1 MSEQMTTQQLI
12 ERFAAITNLSYED
25 ANKAVG
31 ADTVEEILTNI
42 RNFNKEK
49 IYSQL
54 PKLNRA
60 QRRAFNKKNKKSVD
74 TISDYAKKLSY
85 IDLIQK
91 LRTLNEKEIE
101 ENGETA
107 TEDN

>member
-1 MSEQMTTQQLI
+1 MTDQINDKLTPEQLI

-54 PKLNRA
+54 PKLNR
-60 QRRAFNKKNKKSVD
+60 V
-74 TISDYAKKLSY
+74 
-85 IDLIQK
+85 
-91 LRTLNEKEIE
+91 
-101 ENGETA
+101 
-107 TEDN
+107 